1 MHFQLGFEQCVN
13 HMPSPQQ
20 HVVLLGFGRHPK
32 LKRRAGIKTGNEAS
46 INRKQKYW
54 KNSDLLGPL

>member
-1 MHFQLGFEQCVN
+1 
-13 HMPSPQQ
+13 MPSPQQ

>member
-20 HVVLLGFGRHPK
+20 YVVLLGFGRYPK
-32 LKRRAGIKTGNEAS
+32 LRRRAGIKTGNEAN
-46 INRKQKYW
+46 INRKQ
-54 KNSDLLGPL
+54 N